1 MSEEIEQRLE
11 VKAPRERVWRF
22 LLDANE
28 VVTCLPGAE
37 LLEMEDARHF
47 TGRVKVKVG
56 PITVAYKGKARLTE
70 VDEAAGLIR
79 MEGEGTEQA
88 GPGSARVVM
97 DCHVTTTP
105 AGATEVRVVAK
116 LDLVGR
122 IVQLGRGMIKGV
134 AEQVFKQFASS
145 LRAKLEVPEAAA
157 PIAAGAAAPAP
168 PDAVP
173 EETVEDLAPAPAA
186 PAAAGAP
193 SEPRRPV
200 KPVSGLSLVGRA
212 LLEALRRMVR
222 RLLGRGPG

>member
-1 MSEEIEQRLE
+1 VSEEIEQRLE

-37 LLEMEDARHF
+37 LLELEDARHF

-134 AEQVFKQFASS
+134 AEQVFKQFAAS
-145 LRAKLEVPEAAA
+145 LRARLEVPEAL
-157 PIAAGAAAPAP
+157 GAEPPAT
-168 PDAVP
+168 AP
-173 EETVEDLAPAPAA
+173 EETARRPETAAPAPAA
-186 PAAAGAP
+186 PSSPRAVEAA
-193 SEPRRPV
+193 
-200 KPVSGLSLVGRA
+200 SGLALVGHA
-212 LLEALRRMVR
+212 LLESLRRFFR
-222 RLLGRGPG
+222 RLFRLR

>member
-22 LLDANE
+22 LLDPNE

-97 DCHVTTTP
+97 DCHVTTTA

-134 AEQVFKQFASS
+134 AEQVFKQFAAS
-145 LRAKLEVPEAAA
+145 LRARLEVPEAAA
-157 PIAAGAAAPAP
+157 PIAVPAPVDAPAP
-168 PDAVP
+168 ADPGSRAEGP
-173 EETVEDLAPAPAA
+173 APAPAA
-186 PAAAGAP
+186 PATPVARPEA
-193 SEPRRPV
+193 RPV
-200 KPVSGLSLVGRA
+200 KPVSGLALVGRA
-212 LLEALRRMVR
+212 LLEALRRLVR
-222 RLLGRGPG
+222 RLFGRGPA